1 MVESASLRKGTSG
14 GQDMSSVA
22 SVGNG
27 SSTGTIQK
35 NTLGKDEF
43 FQMLIAQLKHQ
54 DPLNPMDGT
63 DFTAQLAQ
71 FSSLEQ
77 LSNMNASLETV
88 AAHQVFAN
96 QIEAVS
102 LIGKEIAAQGDVME
116 IDGTPVTLIYSAAE
130 NISKGTVSI
139 YNSSGSLV
147 KKIEV
152 GSQQQG
158 LNSVQWDC
166 SGIESGSYYFAV
178 EGTNLQG
185 ESVNMDT
192 YVTGTVTGVTFNG
205 GSVHIQIGD
214 VDVPFEDVV
223 SVVSGT

>member
-1 MVESASLRKGTSG
+1 
-14 GQDMSSVA
+14 MSSVA

-214 VDVPFEDVV
+214 VDVPFKDVV